1 MTGKVDQED
10 LEETVFS
17 RTGAHDDDVL
27 MGPAY
32 GEDAAALRVGDQVLV
47 ASTDP
52 ITFAADRIGTLAVNI
67 ATNDVAACGATPR
80 WLMPTLFVPEKSG
93 AISAGTEESE
103 LDRIASQ
110 IDRAARDVN
119 AAIVGGHTE
128 YADRS
133 RPLVSTTCL
142 SLADRYVPTGGADP
156 GEEIVLTK
164 SAGIEAGAILA
175 TDFRDTL
182 TADLPEDVIDAA
194 AAGLNDTSV
203 LPEAT
208 VLRERATAMHDPTE
222 GGVLAG
228 AIEMAVGSG
237 VSLTLRREEIPVR
250 EAVAA
255 VCETA
260 EIDPLGTLGSGAL
273 LAAVPEGEGE
283 EAVAELEAEGI
294 TAAVIG
300 HVEATDEPGV
310 RLDDTFFERAPTDEM
325 YDLWE

>member
-1 MTGKVDQED
+1 MTGKVDRED

-17 RTGAHDDDVL
+17 RTGAPDDDVL

-32 GEDAAALRVGDQVLV
+32 GGDAAALRVGERVLV

-80 WLMPTLFVPEKSG
+80 WLVPTLFVPDTSND
-93 AISAGTEESE
+93 
-103 LDRIASQ
+103 LDRIAAQ
-110 IDRAARDVN
+110 IDGAAREVG

-128 YADRS
+128 YADRT

-142 SLADRYVPTGGADP
+142 GLADRYVPTGGADP

-175 TDFRDTL
+175 TDFEEL
-182 TADLPEDVIDAA
+182 LAADLPEEVIDAA
-194 AAGLNDTSV
+194 AAGLDDTSV

-222 GGVLAG
+222 GGALTG
-228 AIEMAVGSG
+228 AIEMAVASG
-237 VSLTLRREEIPVR
+237 VSLTLRRKDVPLR

-255 VCETA
+255 VCREA
-260 EIDPLGTLGSGAL
+260 EIDPLRTFGSGAL

-283 EAVAELEAEGI
+283 ETVAELESEGI
-294 TAAVIG
+294 TAAVVG
-300 HVEATDEPGV
+300 RAEATDEPGV
-310 RLDDTFFERAPTDEM
+310 RLDDAVFERAPTDEM

>member
-1 MTGKVDQED
+1 MTISRYREMTGKVDRED

-17 RTGAHDDDVL
+17 RTGAPDDDVPT
-27 MGPAY
+27 GPAH
-32 GEDAAALRVGDQVLV
+32 GEDAAALRVGERVLV

-80 WLMPTLFVPEKSG
+80 WLVPTLFVPDTSNG
-93 AISAGTEESE
+93 
-103 LDRIASQ
+103 LNRIAAQ
-110 IDRAARDVN
+110 IDGAAREVG

-128 YADRS
+128 YADRT
-133 RPLVSTTCL
+133 RPLVSTACL
-142 SLADRYVPTGGADP
+142 GLADRYVPTGGADP
-156 GEEIVLTK
+156 GEELVLTK

-175 TDFRDTL
+175 TDFEEL
-182 TADLPEDVIDAA
+182 LAADLPEEVIDAA
-194 AAGLNDTSV
+194 AAGLDDTSV

-222 GGVLAG
+222 GGALAG
-228 AIEMAVGSG
+228 AIEMAVASG
-237 VSLTLRREEIPVR
+237 VSLTLRRKDVPIR

-255 VCETA
+255 VCREA
-260 EIDPLGTLGSGAL
+260 EIDPLRTFGSGAL
-273 LAAVPEGEGE
+273 LAAVPEGEGIE
-283 EAVAELEAEGI
+283 VVAELEGEGI

-300 HVEATDEPGV
+300 EVEATDEPGV
-310 RLDDTFFERAPTDEM
+310 RLDDAVFERAPTDEM

>member
-1 MTGKVDQED
+1 MTTSRYGEMTGKVDRED

-17 RTGAHDDDVL
+17 RTGAPDDDVL

-32 GEDAAALRVGDQVLV
+32 GGDAAALRVGERVLV

-80 WLMPTLFVPEKSG
+80 WLVPTLFVPDTSND
-93 AISAGTEESE
+93 
-103 LDRIASQ
+103 LDRIAAQ
-110 IDRAARDVN
+110 IDGAAREVG

-128 YADRS
+128 YADRT

-142 SLADRYVPTGGADP
+142 GLADRYVPTGGADP

-175 TDFRDTL
+175 TDFEEL
-182 TADLPEDVIDAA
+182 LAADLPEEVIDAV
-194 AAGLNDTSV
+194 AAGLDDTSV

-222 GGVLAG
+222 GGALTG
-228 AIEMAVGSG
+228 AIEMAVASG
-237 VSLTLRREEIPVR
+237 VSLTLRRKDVPLR

-255 VCETA
+255 VCREA
-260 EIDPLGTLGSGAL
+260 EIDPLRTFGSGAL

-283 EAVAELEAEGI
+283 ETVAELESEGI
-294 TAAVIG
+294 TAAVVG
-300 HVEATDEPGV
+300 RAEATDEPGV
-310 RLDDTFFERAPTDEM
+310 RLDDAVFERAPTDEM